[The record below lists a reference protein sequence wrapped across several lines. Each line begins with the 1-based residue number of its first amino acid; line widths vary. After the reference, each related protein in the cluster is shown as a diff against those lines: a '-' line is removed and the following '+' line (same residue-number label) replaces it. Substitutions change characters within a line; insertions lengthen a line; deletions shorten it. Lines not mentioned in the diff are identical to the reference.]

1 MFILYVLYFH
11 EETHKE
17 DSSCWGS
24 SFRKSSVRGIIP
36 KESSV
41 RGISPIW
48 EVTFAIDVKGGDIY
62 QMHDT
67 ELDAWRERTEAWF
80 QGE

>member
-1 MFILYVLYFH
+1 MRKH
-11 EETHKE
+11 NKE

-48 EVTFAIDVKGGDIY
+48 EVTFSIDFKRGDIY
-62 QMHDT
+62 HMHDIK
-67 ELDAWRERTEAWF
+67 LDSCRERTEAWF
-80 QGE
+80 

>member
-1 MFILYVLYFH
+1 MRKQ
-11 EETHKE
+11 HKE
-17 DSSCWGS
+17 DSSCWGR

-62 QMHDT
+62 KMHDT
-67 ELDAWRERTEAWF
+67 ELDAWTEIIEAWF